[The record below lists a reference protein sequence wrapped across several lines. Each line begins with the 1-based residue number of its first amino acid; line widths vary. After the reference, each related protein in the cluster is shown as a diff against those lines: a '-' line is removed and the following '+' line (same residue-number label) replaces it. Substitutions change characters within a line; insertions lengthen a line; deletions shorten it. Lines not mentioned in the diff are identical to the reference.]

1 MLNSTKRHVYK
12 NAKTHNVY
20 HHCLCGQSVHPFSD
34 LNGAKNPTRW
44 GGTNLYSLYKGGPP
58 PPRVYSD
65 PQSHRILYWIK
76 NEESMKLFAGTDTEG
91 SRDGLAS
98 PAEFC
103 KPAGLCVKFDHL
115 FYSETSIKRNLPKC
129 PLHRGL

>member
-1 MLNSTKRHVYK
+1 MSSPLFVYVGKVYTRFQTKT
-12 NAKTHNVY
+12 AQKTLPDKAAQTY
-20 HHCLCGQSVHPFSD
+20 IAYIRED
-34 LNGAKNPTRW
+34 
-44 GGTNLYSLYKGGPP
+44 PP

-76 NEESMKLFAGTDTEG
+76 NEESMKLFAGIETEG